1 MEKFSRLSV
10 DLLDRKTLDAKSV
23 AAFLRLAKISS
34 VSGGYF
40 GLLHTRMA
48 CGGYEFD
55 SNYIYEL
62 KRFNQ
67 TYRKATQVH
76 KKVHLDHYYQPKG
89 FTVSGTSMARKMI
102 ERLLKVGA
110 IEVNKK
116 SRNRA
121 YRYKLNSRFY
131 LELRGSE
138 AKYNV
143 NVKVPAEVV
152 NFSKP
157 NKSYVLMS
165 AFMTEASSVRSF
177 KRRKAVQRFGSKGFV
192 DRDGVRGGLS
202 ASETRKFSRVDNG
215 EMAYSLKAK
224 ESNISKSTAFRHGR
238 LQQWNKYSKS
248 KIIALKSGPQNIHV
262 NGSVIHFDVP
272 KSRLLSLYWMDSE
285 NTTERSE
292 GIGFKGKIIPCKGG
306 VGIQTTICI
315 EKVGMR
321 FTRCYRAD
329 GAKNKA
335 KQLDYQKWHQRELRF
350 HISPERMKDFEEVSP
365 V

>member
-1 MEKFSRLSV
+1 MEHFSRLSV

-23 AAFLRLAKISS
+23 AAFLRLVKIAS

-40 GLLHTRMA
+40 GLLHTKMA

-55 SNYIYEL
+55 GNFKYEL
-62 KRFNQ
+62 KKFNT
-67 TYRKATQVH
+67 TYRKATR
-76 KKVHLDHYYQPKG
+76 KYSKVHLDHYYQPKG
-89 FTVSGTSMARKMI
+89 FAVSGTTMARKMI
-102 ERLLKVGA
+102 GKLLKVGA
-110 IEVNKK
+110 IEINPLSKN
-116 SRNRA
+116 SA
-121 YRYKLNSRFY
+121 YRYKLNRSFY
-131 LELRGSE
+131 LSLRGEE

-143 NVKVPAEVV
+143 NVKVPAEIV
-152 NFSKP
+152 NLSKP

-165 AFMTEASSVRSF
+165 AFMTEAATVRSY
-177 KRRKAVQRFGSKGFV
+177 KRRRAVQRFGSKGNL

-202 ASETRKFSRVDNG
+202 TAETRKFSRVDNG
-215 EMAYSLKAK
+215 EVAYSLKAK

-238 LQQWNKYSKS
+238 LQKWNRYSKS
-248 KIIALKSGPQNIHV
+248 KVIALKPGPQNIHV
-262 NGSVIHFDVP
+262 NGCVIQFDVP
-272 KSRLLSLYWMDSE
+272 KSRLSSLYWMDNE

-350 HISPERMKDFEEVSP
+350 HISPERMKDFEGYP
-365 V
+365 Y